1 MTTEPDGGG
10 LCAELRA
17 LAKSQINLVSAANYD
32 HAARLAEPYIAA
44 HAATVRRVER
54 AEGAL
59 RRILDVNRCDFE
71 MDCNDM
77 RAIAEEALKSLEK
90 EGA

>member
-44 HAATVRRVER
+44 HAATVRR
-54 AEGAL
+54 
-59 RRILDVNRCDFE
+59 ILDVNRCDFE